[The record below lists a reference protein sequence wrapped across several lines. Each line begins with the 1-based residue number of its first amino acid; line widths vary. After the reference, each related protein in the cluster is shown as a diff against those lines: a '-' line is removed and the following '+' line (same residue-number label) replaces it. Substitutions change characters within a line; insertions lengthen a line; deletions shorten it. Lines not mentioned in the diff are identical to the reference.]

1 MPEGAPPG
9 LPLDQAGRFLTDAQ
23 GRVVVLHGL
32 NMVYKLSPYEPAA
45 TGFGA
50 DDAAFLAEAGF
61 NAVRLGVIHARLEP
75 APGHYDD
82 RYLGSIG
89 ETVAALHGAGIATLL
104 DFHQDL
110 YSERFQGEGFPDWA
124 VAGRLPAVP
133 RLGFPYDYI
142 AMPALWRAFDHFWAN
157 DPAPGD
163 DVGLQDRYAAAWEHV
178 AAYFAGEP
186 GLAGFDLLNEP
197 FPGSCYAL
205 CGLPVLGC
213 RWFDEN
219 RLTAFVRRVT
229 AAIRRADPDRLICYE
244 PNVAFNV
251 GAPTHVSSGDPH
263 AVFSF
268 HNYPIAENLGA
279 RAGLPATPLARLD
292 WWEADLV
299 FRNAERHA
307 GRTGDALLLS
317 EFGST
322 DDLAA
327 LRRMAELADQHMVSW
342 LEWAYCGCH
351 DPTGANPPA
360 VQALV
365 YDPARPPTGANLDQA
380 KLQVLARA
388 YPRAVAG
395 TPRHWSFAASTG
407 RFELTYT
414 TRRPGGGELDP
425 NLRTEIVL
433 PGLQYPRGYRVSV
446 SGGRVASSAGAPVCE
461 VVALP
466 AAAEVSVRVTP
477 R

>member
-1 MPEGAPPG
+1 MPEGSPPG
-9 LPLDQAGRFLTDAQ
+9 LPVDHAGRFLTDAQ

-32 NMVYKLSPYEPAA
+32 NMVYKLPPYEPAA

-50 DDAAFLAEAGF
+50 DDAAFLAEHGF
-61 NAVRLGVIHARLEP
+61 NAVRLGVIHAAVEP
-75 APGHYDD
+75 APGCYDEC
-82 RYLGSIG
+82 YLNSIA
-89 ETVAALHGAGIATLL
+89 ETVRTLHGARIATLL

-110 YSERFQGEGFPDWA
+110 YSERFQGEGFPPWA
-124 VAGRLPAVP
+124 VSGRLPAVP

-142 AMPALWRAFDHFWAN
+142 VMPALWRAFDHFWAN

-163 DVGLQDRYAAAWEHV
+163 DVGLQDRFAAAWGHV

-186 GLAGFDLLNEP
+186 AIAGFDLLNEP

-213 RWFDEN
+213 RWFDET
-219 RLTAFVRRVT
+219 RLTPFVRRVT

-251 GAPTHVSSGDPH
+251 GAPTHVSGGDRH

-268 HNYPIAENLGA
+268 HNYPIVEDLGA
-279 RAGLPATPLARLD
+279 RVHLPARPLARLD
-292 WWEADLV
+292 RWEADLV

-322 DDLAA
+322 DDLNA
-327 LRRMAELADQHMVSW
+327 LRRMAELADEYLVSW

-365 YDPARPPTGANLDQA
+365 YDPARPPTGPNLDQA
-380 KLQVLARA
+380 KLRALARA

-395 TPRHWSFAASTG
+395 TPRRWSFAESTG
-407 RFELTYT
+407 RFELAYT
-414 TRRPGGGELDP
+414 TRRAGGGALDP
-425 NLRTEIVL
+425 NLPTEIVL
-433 PGLQYPRGYRVSV
+433 PPLHYPGGYHVTAG
-446 SGGRVASSAGAPVCE
+446 GGRVVSAGGAPVCE
-461 VVALP
+461 VVAEP
-466 AAAEVSVRVTP
+466 DAAEVSVRVTP